1 MVTIMAKAVK
11 GAAVAN
17 GSVSRSI
24 CDKPRKKIFCGPDK
38 YLRLVTH
45 TITERTFPIL
55 EDDSFFLCRKGL
67 RQVYA

>member
-24 CDKPRKKIFCGPDK
+24 CDKPEKT
-38 YLRLVTH
+38 YSAV
-45 TITERTFPIL
+45 RT
-55 EDDSFFLCRKGL
+55 ST
-67 RQVYA
+67 